1 MFRNYLIVALRNL
14 VKNKVYSII
23 NICGLAIG
31 IATTLLIL
39 LWVADELSYDRYH
52 TNADQLYRSIVNW
65 DIAEQQVSYS
75 TTPAPFGEF
84 IQSEIPEVKNTT
96 LYNKMGATLLAYEDQ
111 PYQES
116 EGAYTEPATL
126 DMFTF
131 HFLEGNP
138 TTALNDPQSIILSE
152 TLAQKYF
159 GKESALNKTLR
170 FDNRHDLKVTGVY
183 EDMPENSHLRFSFL
197 MPFELF
203 KQNHNIGEDNWNDF
217 NYYSYVQ
224 LEEGASNEVVGD
236 KITQLFHKRFP
247 ENTTLAGIFLQPLTD
262 IHLYSDFDLDISGNG
277 DIQYVYILSIIAAF
291 ILLIACIN
299 FTNLATAR
307 SIKRAKEI
315 GLRKS
320 IGAIKHQLV
329 GQFLGEALLYS
340 VIAVLLAV
348 LLVELVLPVY
358 NDLAQKQ
365 ISLQLLD
372 TKFIGALLFITLLT
386 GLAAGLY
393 PALFLSSLDPVRV
406 LKGAFKVGSS
416 GVFLRKGLVVLQFTL
431 SIILIVG
438 TLIVDDQLTY
448 IRNKKLGYNKE
459 NVLVVPMTGTV
470 YQNPETFKNRLLEHP
485 AVHNITTASQNLTNI
500 GSSTSGGDWEGKPAD
515 MDMLLNQLS
524 VDLDFIKTFQIEM
537 AEGRAFSKESGT
549 DSSAFILNEEAV
561 KQMGL
566 EDPVGTTFSLHGVEG
581 TIIGV
586 AKDFNFQSVHKTIA
600 PLVLFISPDWRS
612 NMYIKIDNQDI
623 PQALAVAE
631 TYWKETNPAYPFEY
645 QFLDESFNALYKAE
659 QRTGKLFD
667 YFAFI
672 AIFIS
677 CLGLFGL
684 AAYTAELRTKEI
696 GVRKVLGASVSNI
709 LMLFSKDYIKLVLIA
724 FLIATPLAYL
734 LMHTWLED
742 FAYRTNISP
751 LVFVL
756 AVIFAIGITLLTVG
770 YQSAKAATANPVDS
784 LRSE

>member
-393 PALFLSSLDPVRV
+393 PALFLSSFDPVRV